1 MINNKRIIVSLT
13 SWNKR
18 IGNVSKVVYSLL
30 KQTVNPDSI
39 EVNLSTE
46 EFPNKENDLPY
57 DLVAMLNEGLIQINW
72 VEKNTGVF
80 KKFIPVL
87 QKYYGEDYYLFT
99 VDDDW
104 YYEDKYIETM
114 LTELNDNYV
123 YCPQK
128 VIIGNR
134 TIYRSKI
141 FNEEFWL
148 KLTGEIIETGVDDTY
163 ITYYLIKHKIKQ
175 KLVFNQKIKDMIKTF
190 NEVEPLHNYYNKNNR
205 ILIAEKLA
213 RKIWL

>member
-1 MINNKRIIVSLT
+1 MT
-13 SWNKR
+13 SWTKR
-18 IGNVSKVVYSLL
+18 IGNVSNVVYSLL
-30 KQTVNPDSI
+30 NQTVKPDSI

-46 EFPNKENDLPY
+46 EFSKNDLP
-57 DLVAMLNEGLIQINW
+57 DNLISMFNDGLVQINW

-104 YYEDKYIETM
+104 LYNENYIESM
-114 LTELNDNYV
+114 LTELKDADV

-134 TIYRSKI
+134 TLYRSKI

-148 KLTGEIIETGVDDTY
+148 KLTDEVIETGVDDSY
-163 ITYYLIKHKIKQ
+163 ISYYLIKHKIKQ
-175 KLVFNQKIKDMIKTF
+175 NLVFNQKIKDMIIPF
-190 NEVEPLHNYYNKNNR
+190 NEVEPLHNYYRQNNR
-205 ILIAEKLA
+205 ILTAENISK
-213 RKIWL
+213 KIWA

>member
-1 MINNKRIIVSLT
+1 MIDDKRIIVSLT

-18 IGNVSKVVYSLL
+18 ICNVSKVVYSML
-30 KQTVNPDSI
+30 KQTKKPDSI

-46 EFPNKENDLPY
+46 EFPNKENDLPE
-57 DLVAMLNEGLIQINW
+57 DLVAMFNGGLVQVNW
-72 VEKNTGVF
+72 VDKNTGVF

-99 VDDDW
+99 IDDDW
-104 YYEDKYIETM
+104 YYENKYIETM
-114 LTELNDNYV
+114 LTELNDNDV

-128 VIIGNR
+128 AIIGNR
-134 TIYRSKI
+134 TVYKSKI

-148 KLTGEIIETGVDDTY
+148 KLTDEIIETGVDDTY

-175 KLVFNQKIKDMIKTF
+175 KLIFNPLIKDMIKSF
-190 NEVEPLHNYYNKNNR
+190 NEVEPLHNYYRQNNR
-205 ILIAEKLA
+205 ILVAEKLS

>member
-13 SWNKR
+13 SWYKR
-18 IGNVSKVVYSLL
+18 ISNVSKVVYSLL
-30 KQTVNPDSI
+30 KQTVKPDSI

-46 EFPNKENDLPY
+46 EFPNKENDLPD
-57 DLVAMLNEGLIQINW
+57 DLVTMLNEGLVQINW
-72 VEKNTGVF
+72 VEKNIGVF

-104 YYEDKYIETM
+104 CYENKYIETM
-114 LTELNDNYV
+114 LTELNDNDV

-134 TIYRSKI
+134 IVYNSKI
-141 FNEEFWL
+141 FNEEFWV
-148 KLTGEIIETGVDDTY
+148 KLTSEIIETCVDDTY

-190 NEVEPLHNYYNKNNR
+190 NEVEPLHNYYNQNNR
-205 ILIAEKLA
+205 ILIAEKLS

>member
-1 MINNKRIIVSLT
+1 MN
-13 SWNKR
+13 
-18 IGNVSKVVYSLL
+18 
-30 KQTVNPDSI
+30 QTVKPDSI

-46 EFPNKENDLPY
+46 EFSKNDLP
-57 DLVAMLNEGLIQINW
+57 DNLISMFNDGLVQINW

-104 YYEDKYIETM
+104 LYNENYIESM
-114 LTELNDNYV
+114 LTELKDADV

-134 TIYRSKI
+134 TLYRSKI

-148 KLTGEIIETGVDDTY
+148 KLTDEVIETGVDDSY
-163 ITYYLIKHKIKQ
+163 ISYYLIKHKIKQ
-175 KLVFNQKIKDMIKTF
+175 NLVFNQKIKDMIIPF
-190 NEVEPLHNYYNKNNR
+190 NEVEPLHNYYRQNNR
-205 ILIAEKLA
+205 ILTAENISK
-213 RKIWL
+213 KIWA

>member
-13 SWNKR
+13 SWYKR
-18 IGNVSKVVYSLL
+18 ISNVSKVVYSLL
-30 KQTVNPDSI
+30 NQTVKPDSI

-46 EFPNKENDLPY
+46 EFPNKENDLPD
-57 DLVAMLNEGLIQINW
+57 DLVTMLNEGLVQINW
-72 VEKNTGVF
+72 VEKNIGVF

-104 YYEDKYIETM
+104 CYENKYIETM
-114 LTELNDNYV
+114 LTELNDNDV

-134 TIYRSKI
+134 IVYNSKI
-141 FNEEFWL
+141 FNEEFWV
-148 KLTGEIIETGVDDTY
+148 KLTSEIIETCVDDTY

-190 NEVEPLHNYYNKNNR
+190 NEVEPLHNYYNQNNR
-205 ILIAEKLA
+205 ILIAEKLS